1 MVGKPMISIHLR
13 KNLCSTLT
21 LSLLLACGQPFI
33 GSVAADESAFDA
45 VAEYA
50 VLDKAAST
58 DGQAWFALAGNAR
71 AAGDLDTASRALE
84 RAAGNGM
91 SPVRIGVEKSRILVS
106 GGNSV
111 AAIQELDA
119 LLASGFTSV
128 GIITGD
134 QVLAS
139 MAGQAAFDDLVHRM
153 SVQAYPCQYDEKF
166 SEFDYWVG
174 EWNVHVASGQLVG
187 HNLVEVDQKGCVILE
202 NWTNSGG
209 GRGMSINYVDKITD
223 EWVQVWNAEGGSQI
237 NVRGGLTDEGMSLVG
252 TLHTVSNGTTVPFR
266 ALFTL
271 LSDGRVRQ
279 FFEQSNDDGA
289 TWVPWFEGFYTRV
302 DSS

>member
-1 MVGKPMISIHLR
+1 MISTHLR

-21 LSLLLACGQPFI
+21 LAVLLVCGQPFM
-33 GSVAADESAFDA
+33 GSAVADESAFDA
-45 VAEYA
+45 LAEYA
-50 VLDKAAST
+50 LLDKAAST
-58 DGQAWFALAGNAR
+58 DGRAWFALAGNAR

-91 SPVRIGVEKSRILVS
+91 SPIRIGVEKSRILVS
-106 GGNSV
+106 GGNSA
-111 AAIQELDA
+111 AAIEELDA

-128 GIITGD
+128 GIITSD
-134 QVLAS
+134 PVLAS
-139 MAGQAAFDDLVHRM
+139 MEGQAAYDDLVHRM
-153 SVQAYPCQYDEKF
+153 SVQAYPCQYDKKF

-174 EWNVHVASGQLVG
+174 EWDVHVASGQLVG
-187 HNLVEVDQKGCVILE
+187 HNLVEVEQKGCVIVE

-237 NVRGGLTDEGMSLVG
+237 NVRGGLTDEGMALVG
-252 TLHTVSNGTTVPFR
+252 TLHTVSNGATVPFR

-302 DSS
+302 DSE